1 MARNGDEVGKVR
13 LEPAKLEEF
22 KPSRMQKFYEEKDA
36 ADGEPIEEE
45 SEANEFVEFQTT
57 DKPRRGN
64 KQAQA

>member
-1 MARNGDEVGKVR
+1 MARNSDEVGKVR
-13 LEPAKLEEF
+13 LEPATLAEF

-45 SEANEFVEFQTT
+45 SEANEFDEFQTT

-64 KQAQA
+64 KAQA